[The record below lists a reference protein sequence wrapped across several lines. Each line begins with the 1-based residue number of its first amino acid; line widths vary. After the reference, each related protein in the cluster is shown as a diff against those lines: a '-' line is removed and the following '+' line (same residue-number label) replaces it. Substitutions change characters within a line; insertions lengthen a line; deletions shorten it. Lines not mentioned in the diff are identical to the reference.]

1 MKKRFSLF
9 ASLSLVVVTLL
20 SLVATQAAS
29 NSVAQSTAAATMAAL
44 GPTPTALPLSGDPI
58 LIGVALAQTGSSSL
72 LGQDQVVGAK
82 IAEAYFN
89 QRGGVNGR
97 PIKLVYQDAGS
108 TPDTATQAF
117 NTLINGNVVAIVG
130 PTLSTQA
137 FAADPVASKAG
148 VPVLAPSNTAGGI
161 PQLGAYVTRIS
172 AGVAS
177 YAVNAITLAL
187 KQNPGIKNVAVE

>member
-1 MKKRFSLF
+1 MESRLKIFLVKGHQKMKKRFSLF

-82 IAEAYFN
+82 IAEA
-89 QRGGVNGR
+89 
-97 PIKLVYQDAGS
+97 
-108 TPDTATQAF
+108 
-117 NTLINGNVVAIVG
+117 
-130 PTLSTQA
+130 
-137 FAADPVASKAG
+137 
-148 VPVLAPSNTAGGI
+148 
-161 PQLGAYVTRIS
+161 
-172 AGVAS
+172 
-177 YAVNAITLAL
+177 
-187 KQNPGIKNVAVE
+187 